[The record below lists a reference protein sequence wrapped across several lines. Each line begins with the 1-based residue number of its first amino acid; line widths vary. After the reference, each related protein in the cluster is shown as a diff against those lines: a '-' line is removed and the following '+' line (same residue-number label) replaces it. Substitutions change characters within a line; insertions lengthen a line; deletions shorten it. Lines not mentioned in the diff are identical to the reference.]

1 MDDFTKAILL
11 VALPFCIF
19 TLVFGL
25 VLGPIAN
32 RLAKY
37 RESLR

>member
-1 MDDFTKAILL
+1 MDKFSLNLL
-11 VALPFCIF
+11 VMTVIF
-19 TLVFGL
+19 GGGTLFFGL